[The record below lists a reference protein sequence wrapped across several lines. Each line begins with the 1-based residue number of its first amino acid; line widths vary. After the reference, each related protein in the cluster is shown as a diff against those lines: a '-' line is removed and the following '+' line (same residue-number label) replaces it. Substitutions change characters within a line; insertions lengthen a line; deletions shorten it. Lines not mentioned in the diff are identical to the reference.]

1 MPIYEFKCTSCGHE
15 FEDLVPMNTEGDKLA
30 CTQCG
35 HVGASRLVSKFAAH
49 GLENGH
55 IAVGRKLTGGT
66 STPPAEGG
74 SVTTEGTKPAAEG
87 SKTTAEGSKP
97 AAEGSKT
104 TSGGSASSTATS
116 HVSSAVSTGA
126 SASKTS

>member
-30 CTQCG
+30 CAQCG
-35 HVGASRLVSKFAAH
+35 HVGARRLISKFAAH

-66 STPPAEGG
+66 SNPPDEGG
-74 SVTTEGTKPAAEG
+74 SAATEGTKPAAEG

-104 TSGGSASSTATS
+104 TAGGSASPTAPS
-116 HVSSAVSTGA
+116 PSSGPVSTGA
-126 SASKTS
+126 SASKS